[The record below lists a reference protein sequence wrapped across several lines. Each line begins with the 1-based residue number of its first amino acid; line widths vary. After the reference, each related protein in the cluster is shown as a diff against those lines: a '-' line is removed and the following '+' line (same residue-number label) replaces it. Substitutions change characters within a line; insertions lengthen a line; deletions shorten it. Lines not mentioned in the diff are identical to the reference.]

1 MKKLYDL
8 IVIGAGPAGLTA
20 AKTAGENG
28 LNVALLE
35 RKTDM
40 ARIERACME
49 ALLAPYEYCLG
60 EYMIFNPSSHR
71 FIFLK
76 NGFSIPYYGPYRY
89 LYTFVHYAM
98 NGTRVET
105 RKFKSGMSK
114 RDPAL
119 ACHVAVDKETLIEGL
134 LEEAQKNNVDVF
146 PGTTITKIEKAED
159 KVTISIDDGKILK
172 GSFTIAADGV
182 NSMAAKMLGFNKE
195 RKFLATVVDITKRVR
210 GIDLPEEDDHVH
222 IIRGTTSNM
231 IFCICRRAVE
241 NEFNLDLV
249 STYPHVG
256 NWDEKAHYIMKESVF
271 SHWFKNA
278 TIDETKTKCCVLNVY
293 EPIFKPYKDNVLLV
307 GDAIWYSPAI
317 GIPGAITTGSK
328 AANAVT
334 VALNDGRLNEEGV
347 TGYLEWWK
355 SVTDQFD
362 WELPWRRA
370 FLEVLTEDEINYFLS
385 LFPKTIPFMIQ
396 TFDLRV
402 YSTTQQM
409 DEGMAKVMPI
419 VEKERPE
426 LFAKIN
432 RFLTTPIEE
441 LYAETA
447 EAGFPN
453 R

>member
-1 MKKLYDL
+1 MKKSYDL
-8 IVIGAGPAGLTA
+8 IVIGAGPAGITA

-28 LNVALLE
+28 LKVALLE

-40 ARIERACME
+40 VKIERACME
-49 ALLAPYEYCLG
+49 ALLAPYEYCMG
-60 EYMIFNPSSHR
+60 EYMIFNPDTHR
-71 FIFLK
+71 FIFLM

-89 LYTFVHYAM
+89 LYTFVHYTM

-105 RKFKSGMSK
+105 RKFKPAMSK

-134 LEEAQKNNVDVF
+134 LEGAKRNNVDLF
-146 PGTTITKIEKAED
+146 PGTTIAKIEKAES
-159 KVTISIDDGKILK
+159 KLTITTNNGKIFK

-182 NSMAAKMLGFNKE
+182 NSMIAKMLGFNKE

-210 GIDLPEEDDHVH
+210 GIDLPDEDDHVH

-231 IFCICRRAVE
+231 IFCICRRAIE

-249 STYPHVG
+249 STYPNIG
-256 NWDEKAHYIMKESVF
+256 NWDEKANYIMKESIF
-271 SHWFKNA
+271 SSWFKNA
-278 TIDETKTKCCVLNVY
+278 AIDETKTKCCVLNIF

-334 VALNDGRLNEEGV
+334 VALNDGRLNEEGI

-355 SVTDQFD
+355 SITDQFN
-362 WELPWRRA
+362 WEVPWRRA
-370 FLEVLTEDEINYFLS
+370 FLEVLTEDEINYFLG

-396 TFDLRV
+396 TFDLRM
-402 YSTTQQM
+402 YSTVQQM
-409 DEGMAKVMPI
+409 DEGMARVMPI

-426 LFAKIN
+426 LFVKIN

-447 EAGFPN
+447 KAGFPN

>member
-1 MKKLYDL
+1 MRNSYDL

-35 RKTDM
+35 RKTNIE
-40 ARIERACME
+40 RIERACME

-60 EYMIFNPSSHR
+60 EYMIFNPATHR
-71 FIFLK
+71 FIFLI
-76 NGFSIPYYGPYRY
+76 NGFSIEYNGPYRY
-89 LYTFVHYAM
+89 LYTFVHYSM

-105 RKFKSGMSK
+105 RKFKPGKAK

-119 ACHVAVDKETLIEGL
+119 ACHVAVDKETLIKGL
-134 LEEAQKNNVDVF
+134 LEDAKKNNVDVF
-146 PGTTITKIEKAED
+146 PETIITKIEKTED
-159 KVTISIDDGKILK
+159 KVTISTDNGKIFN
-172 GSFTIAADGV
+172 GSFVIAADGI
-182 NSMAAKMLGFNKE
+182 NSMTAKMLGLNKK
-195 RKFLATVVDITKRVR
+195 RKFLATVVDITKRVM
-210 GIDLPEEDDHVH
+210 GIDLPNEDDHVH
-222 IIRGTTSNM
+222 IIRGTNSNM

-249 STYPHVG
+249 STYPNVG
-256 NWDEKAHYIMKESVF
+256 NWDEKAHYIMKESIF
-271 SHWFKNA
+271 SSWFKNA
-278 TIDETKTKCCVLNVY
+278 TIDETKTKCCVLNVF

-334 VALNDGRLNEEGV
+334 VALNDGILSEEGV
-347 TGYLEWWK
+347 SGYLEWWK
-355 SVTDQFD
+355 NVTDQFD
-362 WELPWRRA
+362 WTVPWRRA
-370 FLEVLTEDEINYFLS
+370 FLEVLSEDEINYFLG

-396 TFDLRV
+396 AFDLRLFG
-402 YSTTQQM
+402 TMQQM
-409 DEGMAKVMPI
+409 NEGMAKVMPI

-447 EAGFPN
+447 KAGFPN

>member
-1 MKKLYDL
+1 MKKSYDL
-8 IVIGAGPAGLTA
+8 MVIGAGPAGLTA

-28 LNVALLE
+28 LNVVLLE
-35 RKTDM
+35 RKAHI

-60 EYMIFNPSSHR
+60 EYMIFNPTTHR
-71 FIFLK
+71 LIFLI
-76 NGFSIPYYGPYRY
+76 NGFSIPYNGPHRY

-105 RKFKSGMSK
+105 RKCKPGIA
-114 RDPAL
+114 RGDPAL
-119 ACHVAVDKETLIEGL
+119 ACHVAVDKETLIGGL
-134 LEEAQKNNVDVF
+134 LEDAQKNNVDVF
-146 PGTTITKIEKAED
+146 PGTTIAQIEKIGNR
-159 KVTISIDDGKILK
+159 VTISTDKGKILK
-172 GSFTIAADGV
+172 ARFAIAADGV
-182 NSMAAKMLGFNKE
+182 NSMVARMLGFNKK
-195 RKFLATVVDITKRVR
+195 RKFLATVADITKRVI
-210 GIDLPEEDDHVH
+210 GIDLPDEDDHVH
-222 IIRGTTSNM
+222 IIRGTNSNM
-231 IFCICRRAVE
+231 IFCICRRAIE

-249 STYPHVG
+249 STYPNVG
-256 NWDEKAHYIMKESVF
+256 NWDEKAHYIMKESIF
-271 SHWFKNA
+271 SSWFKNA
-278 TIDETKTKCCVLNVY
+278 AIDETKTKCCVLNVY

-334 VALNDGRLNEEGV
+334 VALNDGTLSEEGV
-347 TGYLEWWK
+347 SGYLEWWK
-355 SVTDQFD
+355 NVTDQFD
-362 WELPWRRA
+362 WTVPWRRA
-370 FLEVLTEDEINYFLS
+370 FLEVLSEDEINYFLA

-396 TFDLRV
+396 VFDLRLF
-402 YSTTQQM
+402 STMQQM

-441 LYAETA
+441 LYEETA
-447 EAGFPN
+447 KAGFPN

>member
-1 MKKLYDL
+1 MKKSHDL

-35 RKTDM
+35 RNPDITK
-40 ARIERACME
+40 IGRACME
-49 ALLAPYEYCLG
+49 AMLAPYEYCLG
-60 EYMIFNPSSHR
+60 EYMIFNPDLHR

-76 NGFSIPYYGPYRY
+76 NGFTIPYHGPYRY

-105 RKFKSGMSK
+105 RKYKSGKAK

-119 ACHVAVDKETLIEGL
+119 ACHVAVDKETLIGGL
-134 LEEAQKNNVDVF
+134 LEDAKKNNVEVF
-146 PGTTITKIEKAED
+146 PGITITNVEKVGD
-159 KVTISIDDGKILK
+159 RVTISTDNGKIFK
-172 GSFTIAADGV
+172 GSFAIAADGV
-182 NSMAAKMLGFNKE
+182 NSMTAKMLGFNKK
-195 RKFLATVVDITKRVR
+195 RKFLATVVDITKRVT
-210 GIDLPEEDDHVH
+210 GIDLPDEDDHVH
-222 IIRGTTSNM
+222 IMRGTTNNM

-249 STYPHVG
+249 STCPHVG
-256 NWDEKAHYIMKESVF
+256 NWDEKANHIMKESTF
-271 SHWFKNA
+271 SSWFKHA
-278 TIDETKTKCCVLNVY
+278 TIDEAKTKCCILNVY
-293 EPIFKPYKDNVLLV
+293 EPIFKPYKDNVLLA

-334 VALNDGRLNEEGV
+334 IALNDGQLNEEGV
-347 TGYLEWWK
+347 SGYLKWWK
-355 SVTDQFD
+355 DVTDQFD
-362 WELPWRRA
+362 WTVPWRRA
-370 FLEVLTEDEINYFLS
+370 FLEVLTEDEINYFLG

-396 TFDLRV
+396 TFDLRLF
-402 YSTTQQM
+402 STMQQM
-409 DEGMAKVMPI
+409 DKGMAKIMPA

-432 RFLTTPIEE
+432 LFLTTPIED

-447 EAGFPN
+447 KAGFPN

>member
-1 MKKLYDL
+1 MKKSYDL

-28 LNVALLE
+28 LDVALLE
-35 RKTDM
+35 RNPDIRK
-40 ARIERACME
+40 IGRACME

-60 EYMIFNPSSHR
+60 EYMIFNPDTHK

-76 NGFSIPYYGPYRY
+76 NGFSIPYNGPHRY

-105 RKFKSGMSK
+105 RKRKPGKAK
-114 RDPAL
+114 RDPAC
-119 ACHVAVDKETLIEGL
+119 ACHVAVDKEMLMGEL
-134 LEEAQKNNVDVF
+134 LEETQKHKVDVF
-146 PGTTITKIEKAED
+146 PATTITHIERGKNGVLITTD
-159 KVTISIDDGKILK
+159 KGEILTAR
-172 GSFTIAADGV
+172 FAIAADGI
-182 NSMAAKMLGFNKE
+182 NSMAAKMLGFNKK
-195 RKFLATVVDITKRVR
+195 RKFLATVVDITKRVK
-210 GIDLPEEDDHVH
+210 GIDLPDEDDHVH
-222 IIRGTTSNM
+222 IMGGTTNNM

-249 STYPHVG
+249 STHPHVG
-256 NWDEKAHYIMKESVF
+256 NWDEKVHHIMKESTF
-271 SHWFKNA
+271 SSWFKHA

-293 EPIFKPYKDNVLLV
+293 EPIFTPYKDNVLLV

-334 VALNDGRLNEEGV
+334 VALNEGQLNEEGV
-347 TGYLEWWK
+347 LDYLKWWK
-355 SVTDQFD
+355 GVTDQFD
-362 WELPWRRA
+362 WTLPWRKGFIEA
-370 FLEVLTEDEINYFLS
+370 LSEDEINYFLG

-396 TFDLRV
+396 VFDLRLF
-402 YSTTQQM
+402 STQQQM
-409 DEGMAKVMPI
+409 DEGMAKVMPV

-426 LFAKIN
+426 LFTKIN
-432 RFLTTPIEE
+432 RFLATPIEE

-447 EAGFPN
+447 KAGFPN